1 MKEQIDIERLLDWA
15 YRVQAVDKQ
24 VRALAPRGPAGAA
37 SGSLGQYAE
46 LGTKVDN
53 SGAALKALGM
63 KVANDA
69 MIVHDAVLSAGE
81 MWIEWK
87 RDDEV
92 EIWDRERAAAA
103 GQDIGKY
110 EGQWLRRPI
119 TPNGRVAAFG
129 VRLEQAATVALL
141 ITHAKNGTQPD
152 WYEGWSAPE
161 GRAANDSLAVDRR
174 GRLRKRSEAA
184 SVEDVMHGRALYAV
198 WRAALE
204 LVAVDLAG
212 ALRRY
217 DVIGPAAPEHP
228 WLKAPKR
235 VLDGLRCQNSTDHN
249 TLKLLAKK

>member
-1 MKEQIDIERLLDWA
+1 MKEQIDIEHLLDWA
-15 YRVQAVDKQ
+15 YRVQCVDKQ
-24 VRALAPRGPAGAA
+24 VSVLKPRGPSSSA

-63 KVANDA
+63 KVADDA

-92 EIWDRERAAAA
+92 EIWDRERATAA
-103 GQDIGKY
+103 GQEIGKHD
-110 EGQWLRRPI
+110 GQWLRRPI

-129 VRLEQAATVALL
+129 IRLEQAATVALL
-141 ITHAKNGTQPD
+141 ITNAKNATGPD
-152 WYEGWSAPE
+152 WHEGWSAPE
-161 GRAANDSLAVDRR
+161 GRAANDSLPVDRR
-174 GRLRKRSEAA
+174 GRLRKRTEAA
-184 SVEDVMHGRALYAV
+184 SVEEVMHGRAIYAV
-198 WRAALE
+198 WRAALA
-204 LVAVDLAG
+204 LVAIDLAG

-235 VLDGLRCQNSTDHN
+235 VLDSLRCQNSNDGN
-249 TLKLLAKK
+249 ALKLQAKK

>member
-15 YRVQAVDKQ
+15 YRVQSVDKQ
-24 VRALAPRGPAGAA
+24 VSALMPRGPSSSA

-53 SGAALKALGM
+53 SGAALKTLGM
-63 KVANDA
+63 KVADDA

-103 GQDIGKY
+103 GQDISKY
-110 EGQWLRRPI
+110 NGDWLRRPI
-119 TPNGRVAAFG
+119 SPNGRVAAFG
-129 VRLEQAATVALL
+129 IRLEQAATVALL
-141 ITHAKNGTQPD
+141 ITNAKNGTQPD

-161 GRAANDSLAVDRR
+161 GRAARDGLAADRW
-174 GRLRKRSEAA
+174 GRVRKRSEAA
-184 SVEDVMHGRALYAV
+184 SVEEVMHGRAIYAV
-198 WRAALE
+198 WRASLA
-204 LVAVDLAG
+204 LVAIDLAG

-217 DVIGPAAPEHP
+217 DVTGPAAPEHP

-235 VLDGLRCQNSTDHN
+235 VLEGLRLQNSNDSK